1 MHSRPVQLVCGQ
13 SDKYI
18 LPWFQVS
25 SKRMCPWDLHQ
36 KPKDRLRVHALV
48 QTFPCQ
54 TVASRRPKYL
64 LFKKTWHTLQA
75 GHPACILDTP
85 PLASR
90 LSYLP
95 LPNMP
100 HSTAGESPVEQVP
113 ARTTVA
119 VPLVLVRPVLLF
131 PAIRAPAI
139 QGSNSRTDQAP
150 TAVLLCQA
158 RVRLVDTEQ
167 DLVTLL

>member
-1 MHSRPVQLVCGQ
+1 
-13 SDKYI
+13 
-18 LPWFQVS
+18 
-25 SKRMCPWDLHQ
+25 
-36 KPKDRLRVHALV
+36 
-48 QTFPCQ
+48 
-54 TVASRRPKYL
+54 
-64 LFKKTWHTLQA
+64 
-75 GHPACILDTP
+75 
-85 PLASR
+85 
-90 LSYLP
+90 
-95 LPNMP
+95 MP

-150 TAVLLCQA
+150 AAVLLCQA